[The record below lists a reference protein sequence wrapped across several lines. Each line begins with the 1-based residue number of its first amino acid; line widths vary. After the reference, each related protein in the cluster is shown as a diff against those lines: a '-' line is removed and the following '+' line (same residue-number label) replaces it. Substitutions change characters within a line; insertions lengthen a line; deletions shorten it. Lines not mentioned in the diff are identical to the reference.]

1 MGKKLIIQGAN
12 FAVNKIDWTSN
23 PSSGSGDSG
32 SGSGSGSDTP
42 VIPVTPG
49 EFRSSSSTL
58 TSGYTEILQGFDP
71 NNYDQWTMF
80 IDLKARFQ
88 APADD
93 LRQDK
98 SRPFILLEMLFSTLT
113 GGQGYELQYQVQSTV
128 ISGYPNLGL
137 QSDRS
142 DVVLLSYYGS
152 SSLNNAANVI
162 KIDNIPVNNI
172 PYISNIKCV
181 LRREG
186 NQVKVFGPNGVTGT
200 LAWRA
205 IGTPGNNSYVHIG
218 GVPSAN
224 SNNTKF
230 DSYEVILKTELVSD
244 NEIKTFL
251 GLPTT

>member
-32 SGSGSGSDTP
+32 SGSGSDTP

-49 EFRSSSSTL
+49 EFRSNSSTL

-80 IDLKARFQ
+80 IDLNARFQ
-88 APADD
+88 APSDD

-98 SRPFILLEMLFSTLT
+98 TRPFILLEMLFSTLT
-113 GGQGYELQYQVQSTV
+113 GGQGYELQYQLQQSV
-128 ISGYPNLGL
+128 INGNSNLGL

-152 SSLNNAANVI
+152 GSLVPANVI

-186 NQVKVFGPNGVTGT
+186 NQVKVFGPNGATGSLT
-200 LAWRA
+200 WRA